1 MSVSSAGLAAGTYTG
16 TVQVASAGATGSPKS
31 IPVTLN
37 LSQPPPPT
45 GGLVGSWSFDEASGD
60 TVQDASGR
68 GNPGTISGAARVA
81 GRFGGGLSF
90 DGVNDWV
97 TVADSASLHL
107 TTAMTIE
114 AWVRPTALSTMWRTV
129 AIKERLPGELAYAL
143 YANTDTTR
151 PSGHVSTSQEYGLRG
166 PAALTIGSW
175 AHLATTWDGTTLRLF
190 VNGTQVAN
198 ALVTGTAL
206 SSTNP
211 LRFGGNSIWSEWFAG
226 VIDEVRLYNRALSAT
241 EIQSDSTT
249 PITAGATVARRA
261 SAATSHHRK
270 ATRRKAS
277 ARCASWPVGG
287 RCRHL
292 PGTSRAG

>member
-1 MSVSSAGLAAGTYTG
+1 M
-16 TVQVASAGATGSPKS
+16 
-31 IPVTLN
+31 TLN

-45 GGLVGSWSFDEASGD
+45 GGLVGSWSFDEASGA

-68 GNPGTISGAARVA
+68 GNPGTISGPARVA

-166 PAALTIGSW
+166 PAALHDRIVDAPGH
-175 AHLATTWDGTTLRLF
+175 HLGRHHAAPVRERDAGGECPRHGHGAELDQSPALRRQLD
-190 VNGTQVAN
+190 
-198 ALVTGTAL
+198 LV
-206 SSTNP
+206 
-211 LRFGGNSIWSEWFAG
+211 G
-226 VIDEVRLYNRALSAT
+226 VVR
-241 EIQSDSTT
+241 
-249 PITAGATVARRA
+249 RR
-261 SAATSHHRK
+261 
-270 ATRRKAS
+270 
-277 ARCASWPVGG
+277 
-287 RCRHL
+287 
-292 PGTSRAG
+292 